1 MNTIKKFN
9 KTRVLIVGSGIIG
22 KFNALE
28 LSKLGF
34 QITIVDELEK
44 QNSSNAA
51 LGLLMGNIYQKR
63 KGRSWALR
71 RKSLELWPLWLD
83 FLNKYNSELKIEK
96 PLLQL
101 TTDLRK
107 FQRLVEFASNYPKDD
122 FEILAKD
129 SHLLNQVNKVFKKN
143 NLQGLISYK
152 DGRINPSILLKTLNT
167 ALSAKDIKQLNNQ
180 ITLIKKDKNRWISE
194 LKTGES
200 ITNEIIILCNSLD
213 SLMLIDREKYRFK
226 LKPVIGQ
233 GIEIICE
240 DKNINFLSLPQHFSI
255 NGKNLIPLSQ
265 NKIIIGS
272 TDEYSFKPKEEY
284 INELINFVKYKP
296 YWLDKKNISKNWF
309 GIRSRPE
316 GQPSPILQSLEEGLI
331 ICSGFYKNG
340 FLLAPACSN
349 WISKEI
355 WKHL

>member
-1 MNTIKKFN
+1 MNTLKKFN
-9 KTRVLIVGSGIIG
+9 KTKVLIVGSGIIG

-34 QITIVDELEK
+34 EITIVDELEK

-63 KGRSWALR
+63 KGRSWDLR
-71 RKSLELWPLWLD
+71 RKSLELWPVWLD
-83 FLNKYNSELKIEK
+83 ILKRYNSELKIEK

-101 TTDLRK
+101 TTDIKK

-129 SHLLNQVNKVFKKN
+129 SYLLNQVNKVFKKN

-152 DGRINPSILLKTLNT
+152 DGRINPSILLKTLDT
-167 ALSAKDIKQLNNQ
+167 ALSAKEIKQLNNQ
-180 ITLIKKDKNRWISE
+180 ITAIKKDKNRWISE

-240 DKNINFLSLPQHFSI
+240 DKKINFLSLPQHFSI

-265 NKIIIGS
+265 NRIIIGS

-349 WISKEI
+349 WISEEI
-355 WKHL
+355 KKHL

>member
-1 MNTIKKFN
+1 
-9 KTRVLIVGSGIIG
+9 
-22 KFNALE
+22 
-28 LSKLGF
+28 
-34 QITIVDELEK
+34 
-44 QNSSNAA
+44 
-51 LGLLMGNIYQKR
+51 MGNIYQKR
-63 KGRSWALR
+63 KGRSWDLR
-71 RKSLELWPLWLD
+71 RRSLELWPVWLD
-83 FLNKYNSELKIEK
+83 ILKRYDSELKIEK

-152 DGRINPSILLKTLNT
+152 DGRINPSILLKTLDT

-180 ITLIKKDKNRWISE
+180 ITSIKKDKNRWISE

-240 DKNINFLSLPQHFSI
+240 DKKINFLSLPQHFSI